1 MNSQNNEKN
10 KYYQTNY
17 LHSLDK
23 LINTIYMFHILKYL
37 LNSNTIKLNHQ
48 INTYN
53 IYYFLAVFS

>member
-23 LINTIYMFHILKYL
+23 QANNLNMF
-37 LNSNTIKLNHQ
+37 
-48 INTYN
+48 
-53 IYYFLAVFS
+53 